1 MLKRFLKTEDTGKIF
16 EYAICLAY
24 NISYDGP
31 YKYSVKEAELLKER
45 LEKLPQLFPTCKHT
59 AKRGSRYDYTAST
72 EPDLHLSAK
81 TSKNRKG
88 KVAPQVIGQSQPRK
102 FCELL
107 GIPFV
112 DIPTLKKHIQ
122 ENPVQILPLL
132 LSYTLDCPNIYYNKE
147 LETIRFITMK
157 TPIDWTKYT
166 YSWSCNWHEWNNSSV
181 LKIVTPEK
189 TVPLVEFQFH
199 SKSRTNMA
207 VRWCYDE
214 FLTFFNDN
222 LNIVTL

>member
-1 MLKRFLKTEDTGKIF
+1 MPIKTEDTGKIF

-24 NISYDGP
+24 NIPYDGP
-31 YKYSVKEAELLKER
+31 FKYSRAEAELLKLR
-45 LEKLPQLFPTCKHT
+45 LETLPQLFPTCKHT
-59 AKRGSRYDYTAST
+59 AKRGSRYDYTAT
-72 EPDLHLSAK
+72 NDPLVHLSAK
-81 TSKNRKG
+81 TSKKRKG
-88 KVAPQVIGQSQPRK
+88 KVAPQVIGQSQPTK

-107 GIPFV
+107 GIPFLDV
-112 DIPTLKKHIQ
+112 PSLKKHIQ
-122 ENPVQILPLL
+122 ENPTLILPLL

-157 TPIDWTKYT
+157 APINWTNYT
-166 YSWSCNWHEWNNSSV
+166 YSWSCNWSDWNNSSV

-214 FLTFFNDN
+214 FLTFFKDN
-222 LNIVTL
+222 LNIVNL